1 MIPRTRALE
10 LINQHIATENIKKH
24 LYATEALM
32 RALAR
37 KFNEDEN
44 RWGIAGLLH
53 DIDWDMTKPD
63 PRQHGLVGYEMMQ
76 NEDMDEEMRT
86 AIKKHNYMLELEP
99 ETLLEKALYVTESM
113 TGFIVAVTLMQPTKK
128 LADVKVSSILKK
140 WKDKKFAGG
149 VNREIVEKCESMLGM
164 SLEEV
169 TTVCLEAM
177 QGIHEE
183 MGL

>member
-1 MIPRTRALE
+1 MITRERSLE
-10 LINQHIATENIKKH
+10 LINQHITTENIKKH

-37 KFNEDEN
+37 KFNEDED

-63 PRQHGLVGYEMMQ
+63 PHRHGLVGYEMMQ
-76 NEDMDEEMRT
+76 KEDMDEEMRT
-86 AIKKHNYMLELEP
+86 AIKKHNYMLEIEP

-164 SLEEV
+164 TLEEV
-169 TTVCLEAM
+169 ATICLEAM

>member
-1 MIPRTRALE
+1 MITREDAID
-10 LINQHIATENIKKH
+10 LINQHVTTENIKKH

-37 KFNEDEN
+37 KFSEDED
-44 RWGIAGLLH
+44 RWGISGLLH
-53 DIDWDMTKPD
+53 DIDWDITKPD
-63 PRQHGLVGYEMMQ
+63 VHRHGPMGYEMLQ
-76 NEDMDEEMRT
+76 NEDIDEEMRT
-86 AIKKHNYMLELEP
+86 AIKKHNYMLEFEP

-128 LADVKVSSILKK
+128 LADVGIASILKK

-149 VNREIVEKCESMLGM
+149 VNRDIVEKCQPMLGM

-169 TTVCLEAM
+169 ATTCLQAM
-177 QGIHEE
+177 QEIHEE